1 MNPQASEGP
10 PDGSSQVSHTLA
22 PLPEAVTSFGAVTVG
37 DWIHVC
43 GGHRGERHDYT
54 SETVSGSFH
63 RLRWS
68 GPAGGVWERL
78 APVEPA
84 QGAPLVAFGSK
95 IHRTGGMAARNRS
108 GEPTDLHSKAT
119 VWSYDCAHVSAGWQ
133 AGPPMPEPRSSHD
146 AVVEGGA
153 LYVGGGWQ
161 LAGKPSAGRW
171 LDAVWRLDLGKAGAA
186 WESIPQPFRRRALAM
201 AAANGR
207 IYFLGGIDAEG
218 EPSSAVDVLD
228 TGNGQWSRG
237 PDLPDGPMK
246 GFGFSAL
253 ALGGKVYASGL
264 SGDVLELGPGDA
276 EWRVVARLGSPR
288 FFHRWVTAGNSHLV
302 ALGGEG
308 NGAKLAQLEVVRV
321 C

>member
-1 MNPQASEGP
+1 
-10 PDGSSQVSHTLA
+10 
-22 PLPEAVTSFGAVTVG
+22 
-37 DWIHVC
+37 
-43 GGHRGERHDYT
+43 
-54 SETVSGSFH
+54 
-63 RLRWS
+63 
-68 GPAGGVWERL
+68 
-78 APVEPA
+78 
-84 QGAPLVAFGSK
+84 
-95 IHRTGGMAARNRS
+95 
-108 GEPTDLHSKAT
+108 
-119 VWSYDCAHVSAGWQ
+119 
-133 AGPPMPEPRSSHD
+133 
-146 AVVEGGA
+146 
-153 LYVGGGWQ
+153 
-161 LAGKPSAGRW
+161 
-171 LDAVWRLDLGKAGAA
+171 
-186 WESIPQPFRRRALAM
+186 M